1 MRTTALSGEVRF
13 DGGQSRV
20 VVDLHRLTSGQS
32 LRDGYVRRTMFPQH
46 PTAVFNLDHL
56 GPLPPGFTEG
66 QDVETRRAGVL
77 EIRGIEAPLE
87 FDLKVHDQ
95 GDVVEVQGRTG
106 FIWQDFGLETP
117 TAGIVLSVSD
127 QVDVEVTLVLK
138 PLR

>member
-1 MRTTALSGEVRF
+1 M
-13 DGGQSRV
+13 
-20 VVDLHRLTSGQS
+20 
-32 LRDGYVRRTMFPQH
+32 
-46 PTAVFNLDHL
+46 
-56 GPLPPGFTEG
+56 
-66 QDVETRRAGVL
+66 L

-95 GDVVEVQGRTG
+95 GDVVEVQGRTR
-106 FIWQDFGLETP
+106 FIWQDFGLEPP